1 MILPGGCHRMATLER
16 IQGNIRTRLALGCS
30 LLWVGAKEH
39 CCRESR
45 PSEVNSVI
53 LVF

>member
-1 MILPGGCHRMATLER
+1 MATLER
-16 IQGNIRTRLALGCS
+16 IQGSVRTHLALGCS
-30 LLWVGAKEH
+30 LLRVGAKEH